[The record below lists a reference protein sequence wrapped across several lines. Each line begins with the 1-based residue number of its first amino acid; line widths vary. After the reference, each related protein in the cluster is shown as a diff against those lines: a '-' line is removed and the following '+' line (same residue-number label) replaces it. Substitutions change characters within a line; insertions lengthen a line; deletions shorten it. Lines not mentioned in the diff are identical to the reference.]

1 MNIAAHVHK
10 TRVFLSDL
18 FCFFKK
24 LPPTAKIEVPYFS
37 QFMSA
42 ELVEDFI
49 EGRKELHTDPK
60 WQQSGAGSPKEY
72 EQWTWCDCGI
82 TCLKMIL
89 ATNISQESLLPL
101 VTLSKEATQY
111 GAFKVTDTSISPLHY
126 KEFCIYVREKH
137 GLDARSISALSIC
150 ALKEQ
155 VANGNFVIAS
165 VHPSIRHTNSIPQ
178 KRGGHLVLIVGYDEK
193 GIYIHNPSGYQSNS
207 SQESAFVPLNDF
219 KRFFAYRGIVITDNK
234 LY

>member
-1 MNIAAHVHK
+1 MNIAVHVHK

-18 FCFFKK
+18 FCFSKR
-24 LPPTAKIEVPYFS
+24 LPPTAKIVVPYFS

-49 EGRKELHTDPK
+49 EGKKELYTDPK
-60 WQQSGAGSPKEY
+60 WQQSGADSQKEY

-82 TCLKMIL
+82 TCFKMIL
-89 ATNISQESLLPL
+89 ATNNSQASSLPL
-101 VTLSKEATQY
+101 VKLSKEATQY

-155 VANGNFVIAS
+155 VAKGNFVIAS
-165 VHPSIRHTNSIPQ
+165 VHPSIRHTSSIPP
-178 KRGGHLVLIVGYDEK
+178 KRGGHLVLVVGYDEK

-207 SQESAFVPLNDF
+207 SQESAFVPYNDF
-219 KRFFAYRGIVITDNK
+219 KRFFAYRGVVIK
-234 LY
+234 HS

>member
-1 MNIAAHVHK
+1 MNIVVHIHK
-10 TRVFLSDL
+10 ARVFLSDL
-18 FCFFKK
+18 LCFSKT

-49 EGRKELHTDPK
+49 EGKKELHTDPK
-60 WQQSGAGSPKEY
+60 WQQSGADSPKEY

-82 TCLKMIL
+82 TCFKMIL
-89 ATNISQESLLPL
+89 ATNNSQASSLPL
-101 VTLSKEATQY
+101 VKLSKEATQY

-155 VANGNFVIAS
+155 VAKGNFVIAS
-165 VHPSIRHTNSIPQ
+165 VHPSIRHTNSIPP

-193 GIYIHNPSGYQSNS
+193 GICIHNPSGYQSNS
-207 SQESAFVPLNDF
+207 SQERAFVPYNDF
-219 KRFFAYRGIVITDNK
+219 KRFFAYRGIIIKHN
-234 LY
+234 

>member
-1 MNIAAHVHK
+1 MNIAVHVHK

-18 FCFFKK
+18 FCFSKK
-24 LPPTAKIEVPYFS
+24 LPLTAKIEVPYFS

-49 EGRKELHTDPK
+49 EGKKELHTDPK
-60 WQQSGAGSPKEY
+60 WQQSGADSPKEY

-82 TCLKMIL
+82 TCFKMIL
-89 ATNISQESLLPL
+89 ATNNKQSSSLPL
-101 VTLSKEATQY
+101 VKLSKEATQY
-111 GAFKVTDTSISPLHY
+111 GAFKVTDTYISPLHY

-155 VANGNFVIAS
+155 VAKGNFVIAS
-165 VHPSIRHTNSIPQ
+165 VHPSIRHTSSKPP

-207 SQESAFVPLNDF
+207 SQERAFVPYNDF
-219 KRFFAYRGIVITDNK
+219 KRFFAYRGVVIK
-234 LY
+234 HS